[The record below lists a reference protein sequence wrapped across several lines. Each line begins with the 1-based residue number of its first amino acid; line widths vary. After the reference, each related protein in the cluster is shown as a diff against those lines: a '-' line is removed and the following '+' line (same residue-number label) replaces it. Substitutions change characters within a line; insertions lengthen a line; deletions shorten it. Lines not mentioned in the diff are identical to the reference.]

1 MDRRCHS
8 FYYHHFLKWFGS
20 LVEWRKSQ

>member
-1 MDRRCHS
+1 MDRWCHS